1 MGCCKTREVGVTQK
15 DLLVE
20 KDVGGKESKLVS
32 TGMAKVPALKLPPK
46 EERVKEEIPHQKYV
60 SPLELA
66 LQLFH
71 QEEEQRGTFGPPRDA
86 LVSPREIL
94 STVRSIH
101 SSRNSLRLNTDEE
114 AKVHGVPI
122 SLLNLEFS
130 DPEFREIEVY
140 ARGLVEDL
148 RWTVEKHSEN
158 VVLKSLPNSK
168 FSNESPVYLCSL
180 AFPADLPADLLLD
193 CLDDWEVRGQWDSR
207 VIKMKKLYSEIGNFF
222 THYHILRL
230 HPLLD
235 SRAFLLKFAL
245 RSSSSSTIFVFKS
258 VANTAKVEESQDVE
272 RAKVQFGYIRIE
284 KRGKETLLTGV
295 VQFLLYMEETGG
307 EEEVPGALFEWLEE
321 FRSNAIRIHEEE
333 TQGKAEE

>member
-15 DLLVE
+15 DLQADKE
-20 KDVGGKESKLVS
+20 AAGKENKLVS
-32 TGMAKVPALKLPPK
+32 TGMAKVPALKLPGR
-46 EERVKEEIPHQKYV
+46 EEAVKEEIPHQKYV

-71 QEEEQRGTFGPPRDA
+71 QEEEQRDTFGPPRDA
-86 LVSPREIL
+86 LVSPREII

-101 SSRNSLRLNTDEE
+101 SSRSSLRLDADEE
-114 AKVHGVPI
+114 GKVHGVPI

-148 RWTVEKHSEN
+148 RWTVERQCEN
-158 VVLKSLPNSK
+158 AVLKSLPSSK

-207 VIKMKKLYSEIGNFF
+207 VVKMKKLYSEIGNFF

-230 HPLLD
+230 DPLLD

-245 RSSSSSTIFVFKS
+245 RSSSASTIFVFKS
-258 VANTAKVEESQDVE
+258 VACTAKVEESQDVQ

-284 KRGKETLLTGV
+284 KRGKETTFTAV
-295 VQFLLYMEETGG
+295 VQFLLYMEDTGG

-321 FRSNAIRIHEEE
+321 FRSSAIRIHEEE
-333 TQGKAEE
+333 VQRKAEE